1 MLPPLQLYKAD
12 SWTAAHQTK
21 AMSEWIMPCLYH
33 FKVSHMDGSTIIS
46 PIVPN
51 SRQTPNISA
60 LCDTSETQW
69 CGIRLQTAAS
79 KPHGPIPFGFPVPL
93 QPSIPKSSPEG
104 GKSSISHTDSLST
117 RNKPSIS
124 WRWLGAKV
132 RLSRLYPML
141 LKQNPTPARLADEKG
156 LRVIRECCNFATS
169 SWEASDQRLRCSL
182 LSWGSLLDDE
192 LPETA
197 PLLSP

>member
-1 MLPPLQLYKAD
+1 MYRHCFGRRARKCLLLQAPLLQMLPPFQLYKAD

-60 LCDTSETQW
+60 LCDTLETQW
-69 CGIRLQTAAS
+69 YGIRLQTAAS
-79 KPHGPIPFGFPVPL
+79 KPHGPIPFGFPMPL

-104 GKSSISHTDSLST
+104 GMSSISHTDSLST

-124 WRWLGAKV
+124 WRWLVGICISYILRTNGLPKP
-132 RLSRLYPML
+132 LGHCGI
-141 LKQNPTPARLADEKG
+141 QN
-156 LRVIRECCNFATS
+156 
-169 SWEASDQRLRCSL
+169 
-182 LSWGSLLDDE
+182 
-192 LPETA
+192 
-197 PLLSP
+197 

>member
-1 MLPPLQLYKAD
+1 MPSTTGSAPANVTTTPALQGGQLNGSASNQSNVWMD
-12 SWTAAHQTK
+12 NT
-21 AMSEWIMPCLYH
+21 LFH

-79 KPHGPIPFGFPVPL
+79 KPHGPIPFGFPMPL

-124 WRWLGAKV
+124 WRWLVGICI
-132 RLSRLYPML
+132 SYI
-141 LKQNPTPARLADEKG
+141 
-156 LRVIRECCNFATS
+156 LRTN
-169 SWEASDQRLRCSL
+169 D
-182 LSWGSLLDDE
+182 
-192 LPETA
+192 LPE
-197 PLLSP
+197 PLGHCGIQN

>member
-1 MLPPLQLYKAD
+1 MKYTIYPGNRILAWGATHSLILPPLIKGEDVGLSILYSKRTKRQ
-12 SWTAAHQTK
+12 SCLWTVFPQ
-21 AMSEWIMPCLYH
+21 SVLP
-33 FKVSHMDGSTIIS
+33 FG
-46 PIVPN
+46 

-79 KPHGPIPFGFPVPL
+79 KPHGPIPFGFPMPL

-124 WRWLGAKV
+124 WRWLVGICISYILRTNGLPKP
-132 RLSRLYPML
+132 LGHCGI
-141 LKQNPTPARLADEKG
+141 QN
-156 LRVIRECCNFATS
+156 
-169 SWEASDQRLRCSL
+169 
-182 LSWGSLLDDE
+182 
-192 LPETA
+192 
-197 PLLSP
+197 